1 MAEAAQIIDLQAK
14 RRTIRRM
21 VRLAPNDML
30 TNNTD
35 GELHVREKNGNL
47 IELLRPGYA
56 YRTETP
62 REVYFDM
69 PAEMNFNCYVNQP
82 TEFPDDFVY

>member
-1 MAEAAQIIDLQAK
+1 MAEAAQVIDLQQR
-14 RRTIRRM
+14 RRTTRRM
-21 VRLAPNDML
+21 VRLTPNDAL

-35 GELHVREKNGNL
+35 GELHVREVNGNL
-47 IELLRPGYA
+47 LELLRPGHT
-56 YRTETP
+56 YRTDVP

-69 PAEMNFNCYVNQP
+69 PFDMNFNCYVNQP